1 MEENK
6 ETKQPNPNGANG
18 TTSDP
23 REQVCWDFYV
33 DSIRENRENA
43 YESAI
48 KAGYEESSAK
58 NITLRG
64 WFKERLEDLERKNM
78 LSKAEKKLAKTLTYE
93 VEKDGEIKTD
103 LLRIQVDVSKHL
115 TSTLGKNKG
124 YSTKVESDLNIKELP
139 QPILNVY
146 PNNSDQQNNQTE

>member
-1 MEENK
+1 M
-6 ETKQPNPNGANG
+6 TNPNGANQ

-23 REQVCWDFYV
+23 REQICWDFYV
-33 DSIRENRENA
+33 ESITKGQVNA

-64 WFKERLEDLERKNM
+64 WFKERLEDLERKDM

-93 VEKDGEIKTD
+93 VEKDGEIRTD
-103 LLRIQVDVSKHL
+103 LLRIQTDVAKHI
-115 TSTLGKNKG
+115 TNTLGKNVG
-124 YSTKVESDLNIKELP
+124 YSTKQELTGENGN
-139 QPILNVY
+139 PIQFKLVKYEDNGDTTQISSEKI
-146 PNNSDQQNNQTE
+146 PA